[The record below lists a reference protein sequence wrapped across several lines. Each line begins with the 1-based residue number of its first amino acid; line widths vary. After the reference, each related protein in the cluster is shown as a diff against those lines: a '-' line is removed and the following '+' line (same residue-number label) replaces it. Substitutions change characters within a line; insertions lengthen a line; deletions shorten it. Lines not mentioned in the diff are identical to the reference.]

1 MIYQNDCY
9 LINYNEND
17 KAYITDI
24 IDAINENLKRIMDF
38 FELQDFKYKKV
49 INIWNDIGAYKHY
62 IEEYVDEY
70 QDWMVA
76 DTFDKNINILSLDL
90 YLDSFHNDRTLTDY
104 CKIIIHELVHSCQQ
118 EVNPISNNA
127 EWFWEALATNL
138 ANQDLKMVNII
149 CSKEEL
155 MNNFVKLR
163 DAYSVSYTIGQY
175 MLKHFTKEQIL
186 QYVKNPNL
194 LIDDMDTILKN
205 IK

>member
-62 IEEYVDEY
+62 IEQYVDEY

-118 EVNPISNNA
+118 EVNPISNNV

-163 DAYSVSYTIGQY
+163 DAYSVSYKIGQY

-194 LIDDMDTILKN
+194 LIDDMDAILKN